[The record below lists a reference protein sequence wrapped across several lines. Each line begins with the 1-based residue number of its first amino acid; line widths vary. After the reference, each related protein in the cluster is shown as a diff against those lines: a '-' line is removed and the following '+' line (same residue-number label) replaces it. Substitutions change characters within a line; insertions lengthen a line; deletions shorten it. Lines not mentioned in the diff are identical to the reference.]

1 MSELQANLAFR
12 QGLTYNSN
20 NVYPSY
26 FKLYVRWLLS
36 FTPVTYSSKLLEIMS
51 LIRGSPYGPA
61 QALFKMV
68 YNQFVTQ
75 LPPSYNS
82 NYFGYESI

>member
-1 MSELQANLAFR
+1 MQTAWIFSWLYSSF
-12 QGLTYNSN
+12 
-20 NVYPSY
+20 
-26 FKLYVRWLLS
+26 FKLQVRWLRS
-36 FTPVTYSSKLLEIMS
+36 FTPVTYLCKLLGIMS

-75 LPPSYNS
+75 LPPSCNS
-82 NYFGYESI
+82 NYLGYTV